1 MKYFVLKPDERFC
14 HGPKIEDWK
23 TSFKPDWMSKEQ
35 FYKIKT
41 LQVFPITVTENTLF
55 PDMVSYPFLLFSE
68 MMMSVIRMYGDP
80 ALSKEVLLADS
91 KKGVVKRYFLV
102 VLEEVKGNITDTGII
117 LRRDGRPLKDR
128 NIFVVK
134 LGDKSEIIVNLDFA
148 ESILRR
154 EALGIH
160 LEEAVLKELVMEK
173 E

>member
-1 MKYFVLKPDERFC
+1 M
-14 HGPKIEDWK
+14 
-23 TSFKPDWMSKEQ
+23 
-35 FYKIKT
+35 
-41 LQVFPITVTENTLF
+41 
-55 PDMVSYPFLLFSE
+55 
-68 MMMSVIRMYGDP
+68 
-80 ALSKEVLLADS
+80 
-91 KKGVVKRYFLV
+91 

-160 LEEAVLKELVMEK
+160 LEEAVLKEIVMEK